1 MITQRN
7 EIEDDNLKYL
17 NFHLRRDY
25 KRGYNIFLI
34 REMMMMM
41 MIFFTKVYSLFIGL
55 RSEKQPS
62 ESKWQKLKRQQLKIL
77 SH

>member
-34 REMMMMM
+34 REM
-41 MIFFTKVYSLFIGL
+41 ILFTKVYSLFIGL
-55 RSEKQPS
+55 RSEKQTS
-62 ESKWQKLKRQQLKIL
+62 GSKWQKLKRQQLKRL